1 MSEQNGYVKM
11 SLFWKIVGGA
21 SLIFMAL
28 TGYVIANDR
37 TRAVE
42 DVRITERVDC
52 KLDKI
57 SYDIT
62 EIKVAVAKLAK

>member
-1 MSEQNGYVKM
+1 MEQNGYVKM

-21 SLIFMAL
+21 CFVFMTLA
-28 TGYVIANDR
+28 GYVIANDR
-37 TRAVE
+37 TRAME
-42 DVRITERVDC
+42 DVRIIERVDC

-62 EIKVAVAKLAK
+62 DIKVSVAKLAK